1 VITEQLHE
9 AITLLQRAEQLVRTA
24 ASTAGRG
31 PTGLALNATATE
43 VWKVRALVA
52 SVTETGSRELP
63 VGVG

>member
-1 VITEQLHE
+1 MITEQLHE
-9 AITLLQRAEQLVRTA
+9 AITLIAKAEGIIRTA

-31 PTGLALNATATE
+31 PAGLALNAAATE
-43 VWKVRALVA
+43 AWKLRALVA